1 MKAMEARLR
10 TDLGNDMKAMRTEII
25 KEIGAAAQ
33 NVINVVEEHLRGY
46 VKVVDE
52 KYQDLP
58 KQHGELRADF
68 DGHAADFRLHP
79 QPPTISAKRLRRPPS
94 R

>member
-1 MKAMEARLR
+1 VAESHR
-10 TDLGNDMKAMRTEII
+10 
-25 KEIGAAAQ
+25 KEVAA
-33 NVINVVEEHLRGY
+33 
-46 VKVVDE
+46 VDE

-68 DGHAADFRLHP
+68 DGHVADRRLHP
-79 QPPTISAKRLRRPPS
+79 SPPTISAKRLRRPRS